1 MPYTTPDPARLVAD
15 VGGTNTRIGLFD
27 PRTDAL
33 AHVTEYRNR
42 DFDNFEALVGRWLDA
57 LPVTRPRQGCIAV
70 AAPPAPDLVRMSNL
84 NWSFSCSDL
93 AARFGFERL
102 GWINDFVAN
111 AHALPHLGDSDRAVL
126 HPGNPTQPHRLAVV
140 GPGTGL
146 GGAVLDRSG
155 ERPLSYP
162 CEPGHMGL
170 SPGSA
175 IELEVFS
182 ALLKR
187 YPDIYAEL
195 LVSGPGLA
203 RLHGVL
209 CELEGGPATAM
220 APEDISRQGQSKSDP
235 ACARTLQVF
244 CELLGSV
251 CGDFLLANGAYGGLY
266 LAGGI
271 VPGLIEFL
279 PTTGFQERLVSKGA
293 MRGFLEAVPVQVITA
308 RHPGLIGAAHAPL

>member
-1 MPYTTPDPARLVAD
+1 MPDTESCPSRLVAD

-27 PRTDAL
+27 PQAGVL

-42 DFDNFEALVGRWLDA
+42 DFDSFETLVGRWLDA
-57 LPVTRPRQGCIAV
+57 LPGPRPRHGCIAV
-70 AAPPAPDLVRMSNL
+70 AAPPAPDLVRMSNM
-84 NWSFSCSDL
+84 NWSFSCSGL
-93 AARFGFERL
+93 AARFGFERM

-111 AHALPHLGDSDRAVL
+111 AHCLPHLAAADRVVL
-126 HPGNPTQPHRLAVV
+126 YPGSPSQPDRLAVV

-146 GGAVLDRSG
+146 GGAVLDRSAD
-155 ERPLSYP
+155 RPLSYP

-170 SPGSA
+170 SPASA
-175 IELEVFS
+175 VELEVFR
-182 ALLKR
+182 ALLEH

-209 CELEGGPATAM
+209 CELDGGPAAAV
-220 APEDISRQGQSKSDP
+220 APEEISRRGQSGADP
-235 ACARTLQVF
+235 ACTRTLQVF

-271 VPGLIEFL
+271 APGLIDFL
-279 PTTGFQERLVSKGA
+279 PTTRFRERLVGKGA
-293 MRGFLEAVPVQVITA
+293 MRSFLEAVPVQVITA

>member
-1 MPYTTPDPARLVAD
+1 MVAD

-27 PRTDAL
+27 PRAGAL
-33 AHVTEYRNR
+33 AHVAEYRNR
-42 DFDNFEALVGRWLDA
+42 DFDSFEALVGRWLDA
-57 LPVTRPRQGCIAV
+57 LPAPRPRQGCIAV
-70 AAPPAPDLVRMSNL
+70 AAPPAPDLVRMSNM
-84 NWSFSCSDL
+84 NWSFSCSGL

-111 AHALPHLGDSDRAVL
+111 AHALPHLTAADRVVL
-126 HPGNPTQPHRLAVV
+126 FTGNPTQPDRLAVV

-146 GGAVLDRSG
+146 GGAVLDRAG
-155 ERPLSYP
+155 GCQLSYP

-170 SPGSA
+170 SPASA
-175 IELEVFS
+175 VELAVFRV
-182 ALLKR
+182 LLER
-187 YPDIYAEL
+187 FPDIYAEL

-209 CELEGGPATAM
+209 CEIDGDRAAAL
-220 APEDISRQGQSKSDP
+220 APEAISRRGQSGADP
-235 ACARTLQVF
+235 ACGRTLQVF

-271 VPGLIEFL
+271 VPELVDFL
-279 PTTGFQERLVSKGA
+279 PTTGFRERLVNKGA
-293 MRGFLEAVPVQVITA
+293 MRCFLEAVPVQVITA